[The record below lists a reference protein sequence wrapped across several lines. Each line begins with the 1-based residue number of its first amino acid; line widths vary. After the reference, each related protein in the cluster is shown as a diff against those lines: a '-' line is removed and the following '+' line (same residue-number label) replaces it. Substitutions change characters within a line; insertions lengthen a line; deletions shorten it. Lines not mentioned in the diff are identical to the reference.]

1 MSRFQVDVDL
11 GNAGQLLACCG
22 LLEAADRAW
31 RDRAFVT
38 GHFDGDRFCIE
49 APGSLNELLAW
60 IGSARVDAI
69 ATAAKKKK
77 KKTKKAKSGGSQEA
91 EQGDNP
97 ERAAPITLSW
107 PKDGHRLWLDS
118 WSDRDFGRTTIKTF
132 AGQQTSAEIARW
144 LVAAFRDTAKLNDL
158 SKVLDHF
165 VSRFKKDKKGFGF
178 DQRKGRSALDI
189 GFSIKETKMPADE
202 FPATE
207 MLAAIG
213 IQFCRPK
220 QVGEALL
227 FGVWQQ
233 PLPVEL
239 ARAAAGCAFT
249 PPGLRRFRFRLL
261 GRKERSGVAG
271 APNDQYKAFTRAEEV
286 FGREGE
292 DSDDD

>member
-1 MSRFQVDVDL
+1 MSGFAVDVDL
-11 GNAGQLLACCG
+11 GNPGQLLACCG
-22 LLEAADRAW
+22 LLEAADRLW

-38 GHFDGDRFCIE
+38 GHFDGDRFCVD

-60 IGSARVDAI
+60 IGGARVSAV

-77 KKTKKAKSGGSQEA
+77 KTKKPKKGRSEEA
-91 EQGDNP
+91 GQGDDP
-97 ERAAPITLSW
+97 ERAAPVTLSW
-107 PKDGHRLWLDS
+107 PKDGYRLWLDS

-132 AGQQTSAEIARW
+132 AGQQTSAEIAKW
-144 LVAAFRDTAKLNDL
+144 LIDAIHDIRKLNDL
-158 SKVLDHF
+158 STLLDHS
-165 VSRFKKDKKGFGF
+165 VSRSKKDKKGFGF

-189 GFSIKETKMPADE
+189 GFSVKETKIPADE

-207 MLAAIG
+207 ILAAIG
-213 IQFCRPK
+213 VQFCRPR
-220 QVGEALL
+220 QVGQTLVL
-227 FGVWQQ
+227 GVWQQ

-261 GRKERSGVAG
+261 GRKERSGVPG
-271 APNDQYKAFTRAEEV
+271 APNDQYKAFTRAQEI

>member
-1 MSRFQVDVDL
+1 MSGFAVDVDL
-11 GNAGQLLACCG
+11 GNPGQLFACCG
-22 LLEAADRAW
+22 LLEAADRLW

-38 GHFDGDRFCIE
+38 GHFDGDRFRVD

-69 ATAAKKKK
+69 APVAKKKN
-77 KKTKKAKSGGSQEA
+77 KTKKSKKGGSEEA
-91 EQGDNP
+91 EQNDNP
-97 ERAAPITLSW
+97 ERAAPVMFIW
-107 PKDGHRLWLDS
+107 PKDGYRLRLDS

-144 LVAAFRDTAKLNDL
+144 LVAAVCDMATRNDL
-158 SKVLDHF
+158 STLLDHS
-165 VSRFKKDKKGFGF
+165 VSRSKKDKKGFGF

-189 GFSIKETKMPADE
+189 GFSIKETKIPADE

-207 MLAAIG
+207 ILAAIG

-220 QVGEALL
+220 QIGEALL

-239 ARAAAGCAFT
+239 ARATAGCAFT

-271 APNDQYKAFTRAEEV
+271 APNDQYKAFTRAQEI

>member
-1 MSRFQVDVDL
+1 MSGFAVDVDL
-11 GNAGQLLACCG
+11 GNPGQLLACCG
-22 LLEAADRAW
+22 LLEAADRHW

-38 GHFDGDRFCIE
+38 GHFDGDRFCVD

-60 IGSARVDAI
+60 IGGARVSAI
-69 ATAAKKKK
+69 ATSAKKK
-77 KKTKKAKSGGSQEA
+77 KKTKKPKKGRSEEA
-91 EQGDNP
+91 GQGDDP
-97 ERAAPITLSW
+97 ERAAPVTLSW
-107 PKDGHRLWLDS
+107 PKDGYRLWLDS

-132 AGQQTSAEIARW
+132 AGQQTSAEIAKW
-144 LVAAFRDTAKLNDL
+144 LIDAIHDIGKLNDL
-158 SKVLDHF
+158 GTLLDHS
-165 VSRFKKDKKGFGF
+165 VSRSKKDKKGFGF

-189 GFSIKETKMPADE
+189 GFSVKETKIPADE

-207 MLAAIG
+207 ILAAIG
-213 IQFCRPK
+213 VQFCRPR
-220 QVGEALL
+220 QVGETLV

-271 APNDQYKAFTRAEEV
+271 APNDQYKAFTRAQEIFE
-286 FGREGE
+286 REGE
-292 DSDDD
+292 EIDDD